1 VTTTHAVELDGVSR
15 RFGGVPALD
24 GVSLRIPKGSLT
36 GLIGRNGAGKTTL
49 LSILGTLDE
58 DFTGS
63 ARVCGTDV
71 RQSPRDVRRRIGFVA
86 DETRATPHLTVER
99 YLFFFARA
107 YGLVGDE
114 AYTAIERTLAR
125 VGLEDAR
132 SLPSTGLSRGMSQRL
147 ALARA
152 LLHNPMLLLLDEP
165 ASGLDPRARIALKQ
179 TLKSLCEEG
188 HTIIVSSHIL
198 TELGDLVDRL
208 VVIDRGR
215 IVAEGPIETLYAGAR
230 GGSALQRVVVEL
242 EVAASEAAAA
252 LADVQGVTDIVVDG
266 AVVSFSAGGRA
277 DVARAVRALVTGG
290 HDVVRVSPERDN
302 LEALFLTLTST
313 EEA

>member
-1 VTTTHAVELDGVSR
+1 VNTPAVVLENVSR

-24 GVSLRIPKGSLT
+24 GVSLQIPSGSLT
-36 GLIGRNGAGKTTL
+36 GLIGRNGAGKTTM
-49 LSILGTLDE
+49 LSILGTLDD
-58 DFTGS
+58 DFTGT

-71 RQSPRDVRRRIGFVA
+71 KRDPTDVRRRIGFVA

-99 YLFFFARA
+99 YLYFFARA
-107 YGLVGDE
+107 YGLEGDV
-114 AYTAIERTLAR
+114 AFSAIERTLSK

-152 LLHNPMLLLLDEP
+152 LLHSPTLLLLDEP
-165 ASGLDPRARIALKQ
+165 ASGLDPRARIDLKQ
-179 TLKSLCEEG
+179 LLKTLCEEG

-215 IVAEGPIETLYAGAR
+215 ILAEGPIESLYAGAR
-230 GGSALQRVVVEL
+230 GAKGAHRVVIELETPHEDAISALATV
-242 EVAASEAAAA
+242 
-252 LADVQGVTDIVVDG
+252 DGVTHVTNDG
-266 AVVSFSAGGRA
+266 GLLSFSAA
-277 DVARAVRALVTGG
+277 SRAVIASSVRTLVTAGV
-290 HDVVRVSPERDN
+290 DVVRVSPEREN
-302 LEALFLTLTST
+302 LEALFLTLTSM
-313 EEA
+313 EDA